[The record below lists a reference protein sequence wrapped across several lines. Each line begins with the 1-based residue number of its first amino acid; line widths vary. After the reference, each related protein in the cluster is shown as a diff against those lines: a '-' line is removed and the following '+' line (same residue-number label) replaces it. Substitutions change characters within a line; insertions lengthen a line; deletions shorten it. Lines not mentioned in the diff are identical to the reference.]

1 MSLETI
7 WESNCKEKV
16 PEWIKWNMTGTENAK
31 FILCRKV
38 NQSVISN
45 LTIMPNDALTEPSVC
60 EEVSKCR
67 FLGKELGTSLN
78 VSPTFVRP
86 QVNFC

>member
-1 MSLETI
+1 MSLETM

-16 PEWIKWNMTGTENAK
+16 PDWIQWNMTGTDNAK

-38 NQSVISN
+38 DQKVIPN
-45 LTIMPNDALTEPSVC
+45 EMKNDALTEPSVC

-78 VSPTFVRP
+78 VSPTFVRI
-86 QVNFC
+86 QIIL